1 MRNFHRTKLLCRLF
15 VWGFRSIR
23 EFFTHLKTSTL
34 PINGANI
41 DLIYSQLRFSSV
53 SHVRVHGH
61 LQRPVT
67 RAPVSEL
74 LY

>member
-1 MRNFHRTKLLCRLF
+1 MRIFHRTKLLCRLF
-15 VWGFRSIR
+15 VWVFRSIR

-41 DLIYSQLRFSSV
+41 DLYSQLRFFSV
-53 SHVRVHGH
+53 SHVHLHGR
-61 LQRPVT
+61 LQRPMT

-74 LY
+74 LD